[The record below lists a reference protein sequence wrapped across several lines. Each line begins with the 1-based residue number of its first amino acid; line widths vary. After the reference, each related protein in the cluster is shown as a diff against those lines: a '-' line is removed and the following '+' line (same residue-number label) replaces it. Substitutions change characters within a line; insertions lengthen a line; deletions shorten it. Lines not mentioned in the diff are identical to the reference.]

1 MQQTHPRWTPRV
13 GCTKISVDAIVAK
26 ISTDEMVGE
35 VCRRV
40 VSSSIGC
47 QACHIQPPP
56 DGLCMIKCHV
66 SLKKGDI
73 QGRWKGSIAHG
84 KRMKAAH
91 VIARF
96 SFQNNTI
103 YLYLGR

>member
-1 MQQTHPRWTPRV
+1 MRAQCLLICSSKITSTASPSERAQEKGGMQQTHPRWTPRV

-47 QACHIQPPP
+47 QVCLIQPPP

-66 SLKKGDI
+66 SLKRGAYKEG
-73 QGRWKGSIAHG
+73 GREA
-84 KRMKAAH
+84 
-91 VIARF
+91 
-96 SFQNNTI
+96 
-103 YLYLGR
+103 